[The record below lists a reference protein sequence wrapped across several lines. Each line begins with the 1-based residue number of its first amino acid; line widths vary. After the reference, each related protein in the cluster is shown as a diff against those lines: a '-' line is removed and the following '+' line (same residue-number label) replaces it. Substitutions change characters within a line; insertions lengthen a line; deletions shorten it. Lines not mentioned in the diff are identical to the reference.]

1 MNKQNL
7 LISVALLMA
16 TSYDAFSESIE
27 TIENI
32 EVVGRL
38 NSFASQ
44 SEIQLNQ
51 ASSPDMRSQLQTLPG
66 LNVNGNGMVS
76 GILQYRGLFGDRIHI
91 NIDGNEVAGAG
102 PNAMD
107 SPLSHVI
114 GSLYQTV
121 TLHRG
126 IAPVS
131 VGAESLGGAVEIEEY
146 AFDINTSDAWITQGG
161 TTASYF
167 NNDSKA
173 LSALLFSSANNM
185 YVGLSGDLQDGD
197 NSDDGDG
204 REIPSTFY
212 ERSAIKLKA
221 GFQSGKHRID
231 GSVAKRDTNES
242 GTPALA
248 MDIIFVD
255 ALWYRLNHT
264 FEVSSQWKIKTQLF
278 GNQNQHDMNNFA
290 LRLPP
295 MPAMFRLNQVE
306 SEASGISSKS
316 VFTEQ
321 DQRFELGAEIYQRQH
336 QSTITNPNNA
346 SFILNNFNN
355 VERDRTSAYAE
366 YTKRT
371 NHYNWLLGARLSEVA
386 TDADAVSTT
395 MAMMNPN
402 AASLQNNFNSSQR
415 DKTFSLIDIVG
426 KINVPVSQNW
436 SLTLSAAIKER
447 APSYNEL
454 YSWFPLGVSAGL
466 ADGRNYLGNL
476 ELKKETAHKLDIG
489 LQFQTSSIMV
499 STNVFYSDIN
509 DYILGTPSENL
520 AANNIAMMN
529 GIMLPLQWNNT
540 DATISGVDVYAS
552 VRLSEHWQLNGT
564 FEYARGKQKSP
575 IEQDL
580 YRLAP
585 MSAFV
590 QLSYEVQKWKWRIS
604 SRLVA
609 AQNKVAEQQNET
621 ASAGYGLFN
630 TDVEYAINEHLQ
642 ISLIAENIFNKT
654 YADHLAGVNRI
665 NNADIAN
672 GEKLPGVGRNI
683 GAYLQYQF

>member
-1 MNKQNL
+1 MNKQNI

-167 NNDSKA
+167 NNDSRA
-173 LSALLFSSANNM
+173 LSALLVSSANNM

-321 DQRFELGAEIYQRQH
+321 DQTFELGAEIYQRQH

-346 SFILNNFNN
+346 SFILNNFSN

-366 YTKRT
+366 YTTRT
-371 NHYNWLLGARLSEVA
+371 NHFNWLLGARLSEVA
-386 TDADAVSTT
+386 TDADAVSTA

-402 AASLQNNFNSSQR
+402 VASLQNNFNSSQR
-415 DKTFSLIDIVG
+415 DKTFSLFDIVG

-436 SLTLSAAIKER
+436 SLTFSAAVKER

-499 STNVFYSDIN
+499 STNVFHSDIN
-509 DYILGTPSENL
+509 DYILGTPSDNL

-529 GIMLPLQWNNT
+529 GILPPLQWNNA

-621 ASAGYGLFN
+621 ASAGYG
-630 TDVEYAINEHLQ
+630 
-642 ISLIAENIFNKT
+642 
-654 YADHLAGVNRI
+654 
-665 NNADIAN
+665 
-672 GEKLPGVGRNI
+672 
-683 GAYLQYQF
+683 